1 MMKIKTFG
9 LFLSACV
16 LTIAPTF
23 ASETEEKEISLSDA
37 VHLALQNNLN
47 LALQR
52 EEQVVAEGAS
62 KSSEGK
68 FDTIFGADAAMQ
80 SQSVTPLIAG
90 ASDQEDTTNWNATVQ
105 KRFSLGTDMELRWA
119 NGRFNENSTIV
130 LTDPVYNSTLSLGLN
145 QPLLRNFGSDS
156 QTADSEASKRQF
168 EASTYLVDSQ
178 AADLAAQ
185 VKNIYWELVFAWQD
199 IEVKKVSLALAEQLL
214 AETKD
219 KIDAGSLAD
228 VELYR
233 PESEVA
239 KREEELISGE
249 RAIGTAEDQIKL
261 LINSEDWLT
270 TYIPTDLPDT
280 TSVQPDLQTTIDNSL
295 KNRPDIKAA
304 DLYTEAAFIQQKSA
318 KNSILPSLDL
328 NGRVGLGG
336 TDDTYGDSIDNTF
349 NDTET
354 LWQVGLTFS
363 APLNN
368 SLAKGQYIQARAS
381 YNKAKTNASLLRQQ
395 IRRKVRTTVRDVELA
410 IKAMEATKKTAYATM
425 KGLEAE
431 EIKFQAGRATTLDVL
446 VAQASYSSALSAE
459 NRTKIIYAQSLA
471 ELDRIQG
478 IITLGNQPVIY

>member
-1 MMKIKTFG
+1 MKRKIFG

-16 LTIAPTF
+16 LTVAPTF
-23 ASETEEKEISLSDA
+23 ASEAEEKKISLSDA
-37 VHLALQNNLN
+37 VHIALQNNLN
-47 LALQR
+47 LVLQR
-52 EEQVVAEGAS
+52 EEQVIAEGVNTSA
-62 KSSEGK
+62 EGK
-68 FDTIFGADAAMQ
+68 FDTIFGADAGMK
-80 SQSVTPLIAG
+80 SQSLTPLMAG
-90 ASDQEDTTNWNATVQ
+90 ASDQEDSTNWNATVQ
-105 KRFSLGTDMELRWA
+105 KRFALGTDMDLRWA
-119 NGRFNENSTIV
+119 NSRHDENSGALLI
-130 LTDPVYNSTLSLGLN
+130 DPVFNSTLSLGLN

-156 QTADSEASKRQF
+156 QTADLEASKRQF
-168 EASTYLVDSQ
+168 EASTFLVDSQ

-185 VKNIYWELVFAWQD
+185 VKSIYWELVFAWQD
-199 IEVKKVSLALAEQLL
+199 IEVKKVSLALAERLL

-219 KIDAGSLAD
+219 KIEAGSLAD

-270 TYIPTDLPDT
+270 RFIPTDLPDT

-304 DLYTEAAFIQQKSA
+304 DLYIEAALIQQKRA
-318 KNSILPSLDL
+318 KNSTLPSLDL

-336 TDDTYGDSIDNTF
+336 TDDTYGNSIDNTF
-349 NDTET
+349 DDTET

-363 APLNN
+363 APLDN
-368 SLAKGQYIQARAS
+368 SLAKGQYIQAKAS
-381 YNKAKTNASLLRQQ
+381 YNKAKTNALLLRQQ

-446 VAQASYSSALSAE
+446 VAQASYSNALSAE
-459 NRTKIIYAQSLA
+459 NRTKIIYVQSLA

-478 IITLGNQPVIY
+478 IITLNNQPVTY